1 MHERNFQFGSIAT
14 NVMLPWLLLILIV
27 SGLTGYRYYQTQ
39 QLAELE
45 SHGHLHRRASLLASD
60 LRFLAQARWSDAL
73 AYHATHD
80 REFVERFQQRDAET
94 LEKIEELS
102 HLFDGDDL
110 HAHNP
115 ANNDAALLDSYVTV
129 RAGHIALYQSFLTA
143 SETGDLERQASLI
156 PLLVDKIRLMR
167 AALDDLTSYHT
178 KNEMRFEAVQVA
190 QERQAN
196 TLFVGLLSALILVGG
211 IFSWFQTQSIVRPI
225 SELTKAAKI
234 IGAGGKAD
242 LARFSGRGEIGDMSE
257 ALSAMVLALRR
268 SRQEVMDQKDQLALA
283 YAEVEDKVKTR
294 TAELSRRTAE
304 LETANKDLEGFS
316 YSVSHDLRAPLR
328 AIDGFIAILQEDYAA
343 QLDAEGRRL
352 FGIVS
357 DNARKMGHLIDDIL
371 AFSRAGRLELDHLP
385 VNMNALVNEVWDNL
399 AEQRGD
405 RPIDFHHTEL
415 PTVAG
420 DPRALRQVWQNL
432 LSNAIKFTR
441 DRQPARIEVSVEQCD
456 DLVWF
461 SVKDNGAG
469 FKQDYQDKL
478 FGLFQRL
485 HGMDEFEGTG
495 VGLAIVKRFVQ
506 KHGGQVLAEGEVG
519 SGATFRFGLPAH
531 PDQPLS

>member
-1 MHERNFQFGSIAT
+1 MNERNFQFGSIAT
-14 NVMLPWLLLILIV
+14 NVLLPWLLLTLIV

-39 QLAELE
+39 QLAELQ
-45 SHGHLHRRASLLASD
+45 SHSRLHRQATLLASD
-60 LRFLAQARWSDAL
+60 LRFLAQSRWSNVL

-80 REFVERFQQRDAET
+80 REFVERFRQRDAET
-94 LEKIEELS
+94 EQKIAALA
-102 HLFDGDDL
+102 HLFDGTGH
-110 HAHNP
+110 HALSLGRS
-115 ANNDAALLDSYVTV
+115 DASLLDNYVIV
-129 RAGHIALYQSFLTA
+129 REGHIALYQSFIKA
-143 SETGDLERQASLI
+143 IETGDLERQASLM
-156 PLLVDKIRLMR
+156 PLLVDKIRLVR
-167 AALDDLTSYHT
+167 AALDDLTNYHVKT
-178 KNEMRFEAVQVA
+178 ELRFEADQVA
-190 QERQAN
+190 QERLAN
-196 TLFVGLLSALILVGG
+196 TLFVGLLGTLILVGL
-211 IFSWFQTQSIVRPI
+211 IFSWFQTQGIVRPI

-242 LARFSGRGEIGDMSE
+242 LARFSGRGEIGDLSE
-257 ALSAMVLALRR
+257 ALSAMVLAVRR
-268 SRQEVMDQKDQLALA
+268 SHQEVMDQKDQLALA
-283 YAEVEDKVKTR
+283 YAEVEDRVKIR
-294 TAELSRRTAE
+294 TAELSRRTKE
-304 LETANKDLEGFS
+304 LETANSDLEGFS

-328 AIDGFIAILQEDYAA
+328 AIDGFIAILQEDYAE

-371 AFSRAGRLELDHLP
+371 AFSRAGRLELELLP
-385 VNMNALVNEVWDNL
+385 VNMNALVDEVWDSL

-405 RPIDFHHTEL
+405 RPIDFQHTEL
-415 PTVAG
+415 PTVAA
-420 DPRALRQVWQNL
+420 DPRSLRQVWQNL
-432 LSNAIKFTR
+432 LGNAIKFTR
-441 DRQPARIEVSVEQCD
+441 DRQPARIEVAAEQRD

-478 FGLFQRL
+478 FVLFQRL
-485 HGMDEFEGTG
+485 HGMDEFAGTG

-506 KHGGQVLAEGEVG
+506 KHGGQVTAEGGVD